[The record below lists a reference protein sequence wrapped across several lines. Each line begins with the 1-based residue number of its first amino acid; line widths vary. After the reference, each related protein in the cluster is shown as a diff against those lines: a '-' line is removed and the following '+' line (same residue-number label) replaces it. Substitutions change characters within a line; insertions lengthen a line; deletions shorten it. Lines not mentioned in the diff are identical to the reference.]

1 MSTVHPS
8 ALAEPDVAPGDPA
21 RAVGVSSPDDAE
33 REQTPQERSERLAF
47 RRGVSLLVL
56 TLLVP
61 GSAQVIAGGKGL
73 GRFAMRLW
81 LGVLGVLG
89 LFALLFA
96 LHRNAA
102 IAVYAHPFTQWLGS
116 SVVLVLGIG
125 WALLLLDAWR
135 LSRPGL
141 MGRPRTYWMAALAG
155 VLALGLAAGATQVS
169 ALGRSQ
175 ATLFGSV
182 FAGGG
187 FTAPTDG
194 RINVLLIGA
203 DAEPDRPG
211 IRTDT
216 MMVASVSAT
225 TGRTV
230 LFSLPRNLQWA
241 PFPADSPLRELYP
254 KGYWC
259 EDQSCLLNA
268 VYNLAE
274 QHPDLYPGAERPGLV
289 ALREV
294 VSEILGLRINYHAM
308 IDMTG
313 FEQLIDAM
321 GGVTLDI
328 AKAVPIGG
336 GSAPV
341 EGYIQPGENVRL
353 GGFEALWFARSRHG
367 ASDYERMARQKCIV
381 NAVAKQATP
390 TTLITR
396 FNELAAAGASVL
408 TTDVPTSE
416 IGRLVELA
424 DAGRRLPIASVSFA
438 PPLIEPVKPDFAV
451 ITDTVDEQ
459 IRASVAADEDAAR
472 AAAQAAAAEQAG
484 DEQADTAQ
492 AGAAPAQAA
501 PAEGAPAQAAP
512 TEAAPQ
518 GEPAAATEPTEV
530 VVADAGPSGTG
541 GFSEERQT
549 GDLTAICSVD

>member
-8 ALAEPDVAPGDPA
+8 ALAEPDLAPGDPA
-21 RAVGVSSPDDAE
+21 RADGVSSPDDAE

-549 GDLTAICSVD
+549 DDLTAICSVD